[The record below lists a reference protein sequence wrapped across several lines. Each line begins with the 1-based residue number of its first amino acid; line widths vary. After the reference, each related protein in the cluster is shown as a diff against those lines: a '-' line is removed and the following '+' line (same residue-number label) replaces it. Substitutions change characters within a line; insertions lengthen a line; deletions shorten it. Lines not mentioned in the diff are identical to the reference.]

1 MKRLLLCC
9 TLLIAVMFSANLIAG
24 SVDTPCANIVLGD
37 SLSEKWDH
45 EGAAKAYLKAI
56 EEDSTN
62 YEAFWKAADEVTEV
76 ANDISDKEKDK
87 KEELY
92 AKADAL
98 CDKAI
103 AVDPYG
109 WEGHFYK
116 SVAGGRLALFL
127 GGKKKINM
135 SKQIK
140 VEVDRAITLNPEAD
154 LAYHV
159 LGRWHQNLANLSWM
173 LRAAAKVIYGGVP
186 PGSNEE
192 AVDAF
197 KKAIA
202 IDPLHIE
209 HHLELGRTYKMMG
222 KKDLAVIPLETVL
235 KLPNTDE
242 DDDAFKKEA
251 EELLKKVK

>member
-92 AKADAL
+92 D
-98 CDKAI
+98 
-103 AVDPYG
+103 
-109 WEGHFYK
+109 FYK